1 MAKSTTKKSTLKVTT
16 STFKDRPVISLPIDE
31 EKSFT
36 FGPAKAKAIIANM
49 GDIILFAQA
58 KPTVKATAKKYKGKP
73 VLNLVKEGRPFGMG
87 EKKAQL
93 IVKHAGDIAQFV
105 AKNS

>member
-31 EKSFT
+31 EKTFT
-36 FGPAKAKAIIANM
+36 FGLAKAKAVIANM

-58 KPTVKATAKKYKGKP
+58 KPTTKAAVKKYKKNP
-73 VLNLVKEGRPFGMG
+73 VLNLVKEGRPFSMG

-93 IVKHAGDIAQFV
+93 VLKHAGDIAAFV
-105 AKNS
+105 ATNS